1 MSRTKRQRQTVLGG
15 WVKYQKH
22 KTVWREKPE
31 DAIITQLY
39 QNTYP
44 HHVDSL
50 FFSHGCISTHTQMS
64 AFFYIQCLEQQMYFK
79 QAAHKLVSK
88 EGLEFSII
96 TLFFSPHNNA
106 QRTLL

>member
-50 FFSHGCISTHTQMS
+50 FFSHGCISTRTHTDVCIFLHTM
-64 AFFYIQCLEQQMYFK
+64 FG
-79 QAAHKLVSK
+79 AANV
-88 EGLEFSII
+88 F
-96 TLFFSPHNNA
+96 
-106 QRTLL
+106 